1 MLKNLLTFGGETIV
15 TIYHKGFDEDVGR
28 RNKRVVEKLGRLNLK
43 FEEYVVPDDEIEQI
57 SYNGWTLKGLLG
69 KRAVLNPYGE
79 GACAFIEQL
88 VCIDKPQSLF
98 SDGNQYTLKVDVT
111 TFQKICNF
119 AKRYTGIDF
128 SKTPLS
134 FGNIFIFSS
143 SERNFHALKDDGI
156 VVRGNIK
163 TDHII
168 VHFKQNDLVVFTKI
182 IDTAQFHDGQDIE
195 IVSDEPWDCYD
206 IEMYS
211 DGRLIYYDRD
221 VAYMRSIVMN
231 MTSRQKVHSVPLKK
245 LGKDFKVESE
255 GVTETTIIGEK
266 KPLVIEKLE
275 RSNSDIRRRLNNE
288 ESDHTSVFIKPNEV
302 QKAMNF
308 IQEELKKRS
317 KEVWL
322 FDSYFSD
329 RNGINYAID
338 WIRILAFCN
347 ADEKNI
353 VFFNNRIKSERNSIT
368 ATEFSNLTRED
379 SFIRT
384 KKGKDVQL
392 GIQFCQTKQYI
403 HDRFLFILDKDQFVT
418 GLTIGTSLN
427 SLDSNYFCIQKL
439 HNGTARIIFDELR
452 KFVEIPYIEEKSSI

>member
-1 MLKNLLTFGGETIV
+1 MLKNILTYGGETIV
-15 TIYHKGFDEDVGR
+15 TIYHKGFDDDVGK

-43 FEEYVVPDDEIEQI
+43 FEEYVVPDEEIEQI
-57 SYNGWTLKGLLG
+57 SYNGWRLKGLLG
-69 KRAVLNPYGE
+69 KRAALNPYGE

-98 SDGNQYTLKVDVT
+98 SDGNQYTLKVDVP
-111 TFQKICNF
+111 TFQNICRF

-128 SKTPLS
+128 SENPMS
-134 FGNIFIFSS
+134 FGNVFIFSCS
-143 SERNFHALKDDGI
+143 KREYHALKDDGI
-156 VVRGNIK
+156 IVSGNIK

-168 VHFKQNDLVVFTKI
+168 VHFKQNDLVVSTKI
-182 IDTAQFHDGQDIE
+182 VDTAQFHIGQDIE
-195 IVSDEPWDCYD
+195 IVSDEPWNCHD

-231 MTSRQKVHSVPLKK
+231 MTATQRVQSVPLKK

-255 GVTETTIIGEK
+255 GVTKTTIIGEK
-266 KPLVIEKLE
+266 KPIVIEKLE
-275 RSNSDIRRRLNNE
+275 RSNSDIRRRLKDE

-302 QKAMNF
+302 QKAMDF
-308 IQEELKKRS
+308 IQEELKKKS
-317 KEVWL
+317 KQVWL

-338 WIRILAFCN
+338 WIRIFAFCH
-347 ADEKNI
+347 AEEKNI
-353 VFFNNRIKSERNSIT
+353 VFFNNPMKSERNPIT

-392 GIQFCQTKQYI
+392 GIQFFQIKQYI

-418 GLTIGTSLN
+418 GITIGTSLN
-427 SLDSNYFCIQKL
+427 SLDNNYFCIQKL
-439 HNGTARIIFDELR
+439 HNRTAKNIFEELR
-452 KFVEIPYIEEKSSI
+452 KFVEFPNIEEKASI